1 MAALRPAAEGH
12 WTVAPAERHGMS
24 GSPASERGEASGR
37 QEPGRVVGQSLS
49 VAVAGAVF
57 AGAVFAGFDGP
68 AAPWPGSG

>member
-1 MAALRPAAEGH
+1 
-12 WTVAPAERHGMS
+12 MS